1 MLNYQRVT
9 IFMIGCYT
17 LFQLFPDCRC
27 IGSIFA
33 HIPTLFGIS
42 PTSCTIICLG
52 KMLKSRQF
60 VLMKSSMFS
69 KSWNPIGEL
78 MKPPFELK
86 YSNVQ
91 MSNQKTGIK
100 THNPIGFHLKLYVFQ
115 SPSLNQNQLQ
125 AGLWVQRLTRDLLWP
140 LSLVDKKETW
150 WVQHVQQPTWRHPCW
165 LMMGARMNRYW
176 SWIWYEIW
184 YDISIYIYPSSHKKN
199 ILYRQ
204 FLANL

>member
-1 MLNYQRVT
+1 
-9 IFMIGCYT
+9 MIGCYT

-27 IGSIFA
+27 IGSFFA

-52 KMLKSRQF
+52 KMLKSRHF
-60 VLMKSSMFS
+60 FLMKSFLFS

-91 MSNQKTGIK
+91 MSKKLSVLSSQ
-100 THNPIGFHLKLYVFQ
+100 THRIVQ

-125 AGLWVQRLTRDLLWP
+125 AGLWVQRLTRYLLWP

-150 WVQHVQQPTWRHPCW
+150 WVQQPAFFWGIHVDSR
-165 LMMGARMNRYW
+165 MMGARMNSYW

-184 YDISIYIYPSSHKKN
+184 YDISIYIHLATKKN
-199 ILYRQ
+199 IGS
-204 FLANL
+204 F